1 MAAFILV
8 KLSDDDSF
16 IIGEL
21 HNETDDDVV
30 MKYPVV
36 VRLKTTI
43 NQTTN
48 VTTSKLMPFS
58 ENNIVALK
66 KSSIVAFSKPNERII
81 KYYLKFLDKF
91 QILLDEDLEKD
102 ICGLQDD
109 YNDSPLSIEIDD
121 EEDGEGLTM
130 TVGSTPILH

>member
-21 HNETDDDVV
+21 HNESEDDVV

-43 NQTTN
+43 NHTTN

-66 KSSIVAFSKPNERII
+66 KSSIIAFSKPNERII
-81 KYYLKFLDKF
+81 KYYLMFIEKFR
-91 QILLDEDLEKD
+91 QVLDEELEND
-102 ICGLQDD
+102 ICGLQDNYYD
-109 YNDSPLSIEIDD
+109 QSLDPDGD
-121 EEDGEGLTM
+121 EMDGAI
-130 TVGSTPILH
+130 VGSSSPILH

>member
-8 KLSDDDSF
+8 KLGDEDSF
-16 IIGEL
+16 VIGEM
-21 HNETDDDVV
+21 HNETEDDVV
-30 MKYPVV
+30 LKYPVII
-36 VRLKTTI
+36 RLKTTI

-66 KSSIVAFSKPNERII
+66 KSAIVGFSKPNERII
-81 KYYLKFLDKF
+81 KYYLKFMERF
-91 QILLDEDLEKD
+91 QKILDEDLERE

-109 YNDSPLSIEIDD
+109 YNDSSLDYEIDD
-121 EEDGEGLTM
+121 EDDTDGVTV
-130 TVGSTPILH
+130 TVGSTPLLH

>member
-8 KLSDDDSF
+8 KLGDEDSF
-16 IIGEL
+16 VIGEM
-21 HNETDDDVV
+21 HNETEDDVV
-30 MKYPVV
+30 LKYPVII
-36 VRLKTTI
+36 RLKTTI

-66 KSSIVAFSKPNERII
+66 KSAIVGFSKPNERII
-81 KYYLKFLDKF
+81 KYYLKFMERF
-91 QILLDEDLEKD
+91 QKILDEDLERD

-109 YNDSPLSIEIDD
+109 YNDSSLDYEIDD
-121 EEDGEGLTM
+121 EDDTDGVTV
-130 TVGSTPILH
+130 TVGSTPLLH

>member
-21 HNETDDDVV
+21 HNESEDDVV

-36 VRLKTTI
+36 IRLKTTI

-66 KSSIVAFSKPNERII
+66 KSSIIAFSKPNERII
-81 KYYLKFLDKF
+81 KYYLTFMERF
-91 QILLDEDLEKD
+91 QRILDEDLEKD
-102 ICGLQDD
+102 ICGLQDE
-109 YNDSPLSIEIDD
+109 YSDSPLGVEIDD
-121 EEDGEGLTM
+121 EELDG
-130 TVGSTPILH
+130 VVVVSSSTPILH

>member
-8 KLSDDDSF
+8 KLGDDDSF
-16 IIGEL
+16 VIGEM
-21 HNETDDDVV
+21 HNETEDDVV
-30 MKYPVV
+30 LKYPVII
-36 VRLKTTI
+36 RLKTTI

-66 KSSIVAFSKPNERII
+66 KSAIVGFSKPNERII
-81 KYYLKFLDKF
+81 KYYLKFMERF
-91 QILLDEDLEKD
+91 QKILDEDLERD

-109 YNDSPLSIEIDD
+109 YNDSSLDYEIDD
-121 EEDGEGLTM
+121 EDDTDGVTV
-130 TVGSTPILH
+130 TVGSTPLLH

>member
-21 HNETDDDVV
+21 HNETEDDVV

-36 VRLKTTI
+36 IRLKTTI
-43 NQTTN
+43 DQTTN

-66 KSSIVAFSKPNERII
+66 KNTIIAFSKPNERII
-81 KYYLKFLDKF
+81 KYYLRFLDRF
-91 QILLDEDLEKD
+91 QKVLDEDLEND
-102 ICGLQDD
+102 ICGLQDG
-109 YNDSPLSIEIDD
+109 YGNPLGIEIDD
-121 EEDGEGLTM
+121 EDED
-130 TVGSTPILH
+130 VGIVTSVQSTPILH

>member
-21 HNETDDDVV
+21 HNESEDDVV

-36 VRLKTTI
+36 IRLKTTI

-66 KSSIVAFSKPNERII
+66 KTSIIAFSKPNERII
-81 KYYLKFLDKF
+81 KYYLTFMERF
-91 QILLDEDLEKD
+91 QQILDEDLEKD
-102 ICGLQDD
+102 ICGLQDE
-109 YNDSPLSIEIDD
+109 YNDSPLSVEIDD
-121 EEDGEGLTM
+121 EDLDG
-130 TVGSTPILH
+130 VAVVSSSTPILH

>member
-21 HNETDDDVV
+21 HNETEDDVV

-36 VRLKTTI
+36 VRLRTTV

-66 KSSIVAFSKPNERII
+66 KSSIIAFSKPNEKII
-81 KYYLKFLDKF
+81 KYYLKFMDNFKK
-91 QILLDEDLEKD
+91 ILDEDLEND
-102 ICGLQDD
+102 ICGLQDEYSDPLD
-109 YNDSPLSIEIDD
+109 YEDEDEADSVLAP
-121 EEDGEGLTM
+121 
-130 TVGSTPILH
+130 TVPTPILH

>member
-16 IIGEL
+16 VIGEL
-21 HNETDDDVV
+21 HNETEDDVV
-30 MKYPVV
+30 MKYPVTI
-36 VRLKTTI
+36 RLRTTV

-66 KSSIVAFSKPNERII
+66 KTAIVGFSKPNEKII
-81 KYYLKFLDKF
+81 KYYLKFLERF
-91 QILLDEDLEKD
+91 QKVLDEDLEND

-109 YNDSPLSIEIDD
+109 YNDSPIGIEMDD
-121 EEDGEGLTM
+121 EDEESFAIP
-130 TVGSTPILH
+130 VNSAPILH

>member
-8 KLSDDDSF
+8 KLSDEDSF

-81 KYYLKFLDKF
+81 KYYLKFMERF
-91 QILLDEDLEKD
+91 QTILDEDLERD

-109 YNDSPLSIEIDD
+109 YNDSPLDIEIDD
-121 EEDGEGLTM
+121 EDGDALTVA
-130 TVGSTPILH
+130 VGPTPILH

>member
-8 KLSDDDSF
+8 KLGDEDSF
-16 IIGEL
+16 VIGEM
-21 HNETDDDVV
+21 HNETEDDVV
-30 MKYPVV
+30 LKYPVII
-36 VRLKTTI
+36 RLKTTV

-66 KSSIVAFSKPNERII
+66 KSAIVGFSKPNERII
-81 KYYLKFLDKF
+81 KYYLKFMERF
-91 QILLDEDLEKD
+91 QKILDEDLERD

-109 YNDSPLSIEIDD
+109 YNDSSLDYEIDD
-121 EEDGEGLTM
+121 EDDSDSVTV
-130 TVGSTPILH
+130 TVGSIPLLH

>member
-16 IIGEL
+16 VIGEL
-21 HNETDDDVV
+21 HNETEDDVV

-66 KSSIVAFSKPNERII
+66 KSAIVGFSKPNERII
-81 KYYLKFLDKF
+81 KYYLRFLENF
-91 QILLDEDLEKD
+91 QKILDEDLEND
-102 ICGLQDD
+102 IVGLQEG
-109 YNDSPLSIEIDD
+109 YNDNQLDIEIDD
-121 EEDGEGLTM
+121 NDEEDLTIN
-130 TVGSTPILH
+130 VGSTPILH